1 MTMSK
6 FNTFKNLHHAKEL
19 LVLPNVW
26 NAESAALVEQSGFSA
41 IATSSSAVA
50 AGLGYGDGEQM
61 PFKDY
66 LFMVGRIAATI
77 KLPLTVDLEMGYG
90 KTPDEIFANV
100 SALASLGVV
109 GINFEDSHFVDSKR
123 KLQDVNAFAKKLEGL
138 KNKMVTNGTE
148 VYVNL
153 RCDTYLLN
161 VENKE
166 SETVLRAKIYES
178 SGADGLFLPCI
189 TRSEDISAAVATTRL
204 PLNVMAYPGLP
215 DFDALTSLGVKRLSL
230 GGFLFDSVYGSIKNI
245 VHTVRENKSIK
256 SLVTS

>member
-1 MTMSK
+1 MSK
-6 FNTFKNLHHAKEL
+6 FKTFKDLHYAKDL

-26 NAESAALVEQSGFSA
+26 NAESASLVEQNGFSA

-50 AGLGYGDGEQM
+50 AGFGYGDGEQM
-61 PFKDY
+61 PFKEY

-100 SALASLGVV
+100 SALATLGVV

-123 KLQDVNAFAKKLEGL
+123 KLQDVNVFAKKLEGL
-138 KNKMVTNGTE
+138 KNKMVANGTE

-161 VENKE
+161 VENKRN
-166 SETVLRAKIYES
+166 ETATRAQIYES

-189 TRSEDISAAVATTRL
+189 TTDEDIRAAVESTHL

-215 DFDALTSLGVKRLSL
+215 DFDTLTSLGVKRLSL
-230 GGFLFDSVYGSIKNI
+230 GGFLFDNVYGSIKNM
-245 VHTVRENKSIK
+245 VSTLRRDKSIK
-256 SLVTS
+256 SLVSS